1 MKLPICSFDAKI
13 GVLCPKCEAKLRNGE
28 LTRTDVD
35 VSIALAKLAA
45 KVQAIDKLTLKRAYE
60 HEGELVLLLGQGDM
74 SQLRSNPKLATAIQ
88 EALGKKAWFTEAESD
103 DRKFVESL
111 LYPARIMT
119 MNTVFVPDG
128 SRIMKITI
136 PGKRTN
142 KFPVDIEK
150 VKSIVKETRGIEL
163 VVRFER

>member
-1 MKLPICSFDAKI
+1 MKLPICTFDAKI

-28 LTRTDVD
+28 LTQTDVD
-35 VSIALAKLAA
+35 ISIALVKLASKFPA
-45 KVQAIDKLTLKRAYE
+45 LDKLTLKRAFSLD
-60 HEGELVLLLGQGDM
+60 GEIVLLLGQGDM
-74 SQLRSNPKLATAIQ
+74 AQIRSNPKLASAIQ
-88 EALGKKAWFTEAESD
+88 EALGKKVWFTEAESD

-136 PGKRTN
+136 PGKRTS

-150 VKSIVKETRGIEL
+150 VKNIVKETRGIDL